1 MPAWIREGLE
11 KMEREKQKEAEKA
24 RLKQEREEKKRKEE
38 EEREARE
45 EEERKMVERGELS
58 PSRLRKSKFVSTA
71 FRQPSTYCLFAWRSS
86 EYVSEGRLST
96 RLLCL
101 SRKRKHSPCNWLQFY
116 FFRITPVARRV
127 QMNQTTKTKIHH
139 PSTERV
145 VLTKRLVVHRCA
157 ISARR
162 RRWRYCPSRRNRREW

>member
-1 MPAWIREGLE
+1 MAVTIDVQRRKLLPAWIREGLE

-71 FRQPSTYCLFAWRSS
+71 FRRPST
-86 EYVSEGRLST
+86 
-96 RLLCL
+96 
-101 SRKRKHSPCNWLQFY
+101 
-116 FFRITPVARRV
+116 
-127 QMNQTTKTKIHH
+127 
-139 PSTERV
+139 
-145 VLTKRLVVHRCA
+145 
-157 ISARR
+157 
-162 RRWRYCPSRRNRREW
+162 